1 MLHTRIAS
9 LDALLAAH
17 ADALGG
23 DATAYRNHAYRVAN
37 LCAAL
42 APGTPDLDKIGI
54 AAALHDMGIWTAG
67 TFDYLPPSIG
77 LASAHLAAAG
87 RADWTAEVTAMIEEH
102 HKLTRWRGE
111 PSWLVE
117 PFRRADW
124 ADVTRGA
131 IAAGV
136 PRGMLRALY
145 AAWPGAGFHRMLLRL
160 ELARLRTHPLSP
172 LPMLRL

>member
-1 MLHTRIAS
+1 M
-9 LDALLAAH
+9 
-17 ADALGG
+17 
-23 DATAYRNHAYRVAN
+23 
-37 LCAAL
+37 AL
-42 APGTPDLDKIGI
+42 AGENPEQLHKIAI

-67 TFDYLPPSIG
+67 TFDYLPPSVR
-77 LASAHLAAAG
+77 LATTHLAAAVQSA
-87 RADWTAEVTAMIEEH
+87 RPAAEVTAMIEQH
-102 HKLTRWRGE
+102 HKLTPWRGE
-111 PSWLVE
+111 PTWLVE

-131 IAAGV
+131 IAAGA

-160 ELARLRTHPLSP
+160 ELARLRSHPLSP